1 MKKIILILSIFLLIL
16 ATSLVKRSTKNIED
30 EIFIVNENIISLNSQ
45 LGDVLLEHNYLSSP
59 EKLLKYQSQF
69 FEKELTYN
77 DITTIKVIVKKNNR
91 LIIKNFIN
99 KQNET
104 YKK

>member
-99 KQNET
+99 KKNET

>member
-30 EIFIVNENIISLNSQ
+30 EIFVVNENIISLNSQ

-59 EKLLKYQSQF
+59 EKLISYQNLY
-69 FEKELTYN
+69 FENKLTQKSINEIETIDFTREKIFTN
-77 DITTIKVIVKKNNR
+77 DVK
-91 LIIKNFIN
+91 IID
-99 KQNET
+99 NE
-104 YKK
+104 K